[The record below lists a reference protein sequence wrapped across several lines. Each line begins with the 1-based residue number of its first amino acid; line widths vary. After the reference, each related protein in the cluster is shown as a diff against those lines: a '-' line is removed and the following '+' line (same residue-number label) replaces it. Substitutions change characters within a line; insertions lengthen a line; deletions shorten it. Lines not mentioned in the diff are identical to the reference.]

1 MLWGM
6 PIPEAQIPARIHQHD
21 GRTLAIDWSD
31 GSSSLIDVRA
41 MRLACSCAECVDE
54 WSGTSLLASESVP
67 EDVAPIAI
75 APVGRYAIRIEW
87 SDGHSTGIY
96 PFARLRKLADQG
108 LLVASD
114 APTASL
120 TASPDPT
127 ATRSGPGTHD
137 DGSPA

>member
-1 MLWGM
+1 M

-31 GSSSLIDVRA
+31 GSSSLMDVRA

-54 WSGTSLLASESVP
+54 WSGAALLAPESVP
-67 EDVAPIAI
+67 EDVAPLSI
-75 APVGRYAIRIEW
+75 APVGRYAIGIEW

-108 LLVASD
+108 LLGAID
-114 APTASL
+114 APAAPLPPTGDATA
-120 TASPDPT
+120 AP
-127 ATRSGPGTHD
+127 SGPGAHG
-137 DGSPA
+137 DGSAG